1 MLRRLLSSLCVL
13 VCAAAI
19 VNFARADTT
28 GGTHNP
34 TWLIERVAD
43 PIFDTLNVTAMLRET
58 GVTGSLTGLQKA
70 LVLHCF
76 ERELDVVVVW
86 GKSDVLGPS
95 LSGDSSLEVIW
106 RFDDA
111 SPHTERWSRTTGNN
125 ATVTPDSR
133 RFLRLLQKHQRLAVR
148 TYPTDDGSLTAV
160 FDLTEAYPVVD
171 EINTNCLDEAR
182 PGEEGST
189 SQGRARVGAET
200 ALRKRT
206 EEAHRRE
213 MERAIQ
219 EQIALNAKLLQE
231 ERHSLVY
238 ADRIGYIARIKD
250 KIERNWLRPPGT
262 ASGLKCVVRVSQL
275 PGGDVVQVDIQ
286 TGSGNVAFDRSVE
299 EAVLRSSP
307 LPVPK
312 DPSLFD
318 RTIVITFEPEA

>member
-19 VNFARADTT
+19 VAFARADTNS
-28 GGTHNP
+28 GTHNS
-34 TWLIERVAD
+34 TWLVERVAD
-43 PIFDTLNVTAMLRET
+43 PIFDTLNVTAVLRET
-58 GVTGSLTGLQKA
+58 GVTSSLIDRQKA

-95 LSGDSSLEVIW
+95 LSGNSPLEVIW

-111 SPHTERWSRTTGNN
+111 SPQTERWSRTTGNN
-125 ATVTPDSR
+125 ATVVPDSR

-160 FDLTEAYPVVD
+160 FDLTEAYPIVD
-171 EINTNCLDEAR
+171 EINTSCLDKAR
-182 PGEEGST
+182 LGEEGST
-189 SQGRARVGAET
+189 SQSRARVGAET
-200 ALRKRT
+200 ALRQRT

-213 MERAIQ
+213 MERTLQ
-219 EQIALNAKLLQE
+219 EQVALHARLIEE
-231 ERHSLVY
+231 ERRSLLE
-238 ADRIGYIARIKD
+238 AGRIGYIARIKD

-299 EAVLRSSP
+299 EAVLRSTP

-318 RTIVITFEPEA
+318 HHIVITFEPEA